1 MLSMMKKRRWHFLK
15 KIKKAVDHITHL
27 NIKMSTF
34 DLNSRLCL
42 PLPDTKQQKQ
52 LTTKTTYNKINIQQE
67 QLMSRKRFQE

>member
-1 MLSMMKKRRWHFLK
+1 MLSMMKKRRCHFLK

-34 DLNSRLCL
+34 DLNNRLCL